1 MRARDDM
8 VGTVTVK
15 GFVSY
20 IFDDSVSSNYLI
32 ENGDLYVG
40 LPGEFGLVLVVH
52 RSLITEIIT

>member
-32 ENGDLYVG
+32 EMQIFTSAF
-40 LPGEFGLVLVVH
+40 PESLV
-52 RSLITEIIT
+52 